1 MKDKCFVFKTETD
14 AKTLQAGR
22 ILAEIMK
29 GVVFLEGNL
38 GTGKTVIAR
47 GVAKGLGITEYI
59 TSPTFNIINIY
70 ESGTIPFNHMDAY
83 RITDPE
89 MLYDLGLDDIVSN
102 GSFTVIEWAD
112 MISGKL
118 DEPDARVRIEYGG
131 EPGQRLIY
139 LEGPGEIIEE
149 FARRWT

>member
-1 MKDKCFVFKTETD
+1 MKDKCFIFKTETD
-14 AKTLQAGR
+14 DKTLQAGR

-38 GTGKTVIAR
+38 GTGKTVVAR

-89 MLYDLGLDDIVSN
+89 MLYDLGLDDIISS

-112 MISGKL
+112 MISDAL

-139 LEGPGEIIEE
+139 LEGPGEMIEE